1 MTSQHRPEAT
11 LPRGAGAFVGV
22 SLGASMGARRL
33 AGRGVMFTALLALA
47 LALAG
52 GLIERRVTTA
62 GAVDRSLASTFRLVI
77 PLFCFALAARASDR
91 ATLRDAAWPVA
102 RYGAARRDV
111 ALGIGVALV
120 LASAVSGA
128 LLAIVA
134 VASAQ
139 SASAPPFARDAFTS
153 GWIGALVGSAYAG
166 WFSFGSTFL
175 ARGRGR
181 VVPLVLDFLF
191 GSGVGLF
198 AALLPRAHGRGLL
211 GGDGP
216 LGLSQPQSSI
226 ALLLLAVLLPVAAA
240 LRCRE

>member
-1 MTSQHRPEAT
+1 MTSQHRSHAAS
-11 LPRGAGAFVGV
+11 PRGAGAFVGL
-22 SLGASMGARRL
+22 SLGAAMGARRL
-33 AGRGVMFTALLALA
+33 AGRGVVLTALLALA

-62 GAVDRSLASTFRLVI
+62 GAVDRSLAATFRLVV
-77 PLFCFALAARASDR
+77 PLFCFALAARACDR
-91 ATLRDAAWPVA
+91 SSLRDAAWPVA

-120 LASAVSGA
+120 LVSAVSGA
-128 LLAIVA
+128 LLALVA

-139 SASAPPFARDAFTS
+139 SPSAPPFARDAFTS
-153 GWIGALVGSAYAG
+153 GWIGALVGAAYAG
-166 WFSFGSTFL
+166 WFSFGATFFE
-175 ARGRGR
+175 RGRGR

-191 GSGVGLF
+191 GSGAGLF

-211 GGDGP
+211 GGEGP
-216 LGLSQPQSSI
+216 LGLSQPHGSI
-226 ALLLLAVLLPVAAA
+226 ALLLMATLLPVAAA